1 MFQDVISIK
10 YVRSN
15 DKIILDS
22 IRTIIKRYFYV
33 VNQNYDKILERD
45 WSSTARFVRYAPAL
59 LSHIPPS

>member
-1 MFQDVISIK
+1 MSQDVISIK

-33 VNQNYDKILERD
+33 VNQDYNKILERD
-45 WSSTARFVRYAPAL
+45 WSSTARFVRHEPAL
-59 LSHIPPS
+59 FSHIPPS